1 MQWLPL
7 DRVNAWRDPVKI
19 TYRLPD
25 AHSRQQIDQSW
36 FTQTVCPTRGGEI
49 SLFCRVISFHRS
61 MRINHGFKP
70 RFDNSVLGGGEG
82 RFTPMD
88 STGGDVLAKERRRKN
103 RVIIWFPASISS
115 ILSRLESID
124 YFHKLSF
131 IEFISTD
138 PIVFL
143 FLSPLNG
150 VLYAFRFISILFLL
164 LFCFLAWNFFF
175 FNNWFEYRLFRI
187 HFFCKRYI
195 IFSRSKIK

>member
-49 SLFCRVISFHRS
+49 SPFCRVISFHRS

-70 RFDNSVLGGGEG
+70 RFDNSVLGGGGEG

-88 STGGDVLAKERRRKN
+88 NTGGDVLVQGEEEEEPGYNLIPGLDFFDIISAWIN
-103 RVIIWFPASISS
+103 RL
-115 ILSRLESID
+115 LSQV
-124 YFHKLSF
+124 KLYRIYINGS
-131 IEFISTD
+131 D
-138 PIVFL
+138 L

-164 LFCFLAWNFFF
+164 LFCFLAWNFFLTIDSIIDC
-175 FNNWFEYRLFRI
+175 FEYI
-187 HFFCKRYI
+187 FFV
-195 IFSRSKIK
+195 SVT

>member
-49 SLFCRVISFHRS
+49 SPFCRVISFHRS

-70 RFDNSVLGGGEG
+70 WFDNSVLGGGEG

-88 STGGDVLAKERRRKN
+88 STGGDVLAKERRRRKN

-138 PIVFL
+138 PIVSL

-175 FNNWFEYRLFRI
+175 FSTIDSNIDCFEYI
-187 HFFCKRYI
+187 FFV
-195 IFSRSKIK
+195 SVT

>member
-49 SLFCRVISFHRS
+49 SPFCRVISFHRS

-70 RFDNSVLGGGEG
+70 RFDNSVLGGGGGEG

-88 STGGDVLAKERRRKN
+88 STGGDVLVQGEEEEEPGYNLIPGLDFFDIISAWIN
-103 RVIIWFPASISS
+103 RLLSQVKLYRIYINGSDRFPFSFPPKWCFIRFQIYFYSFSS
-115 ILSRLESID
+115 S
-124 YFHKLSF
+124 
-131 IEFISTD
+131 
-138 PIVFL
+138 
-143 FLSPLNG
+143 
-150 VLYAFRFISILFLL
+150 FLL
-164 LFCFLAWNFFF
+164 SSLEFFF
-175 FNNWFEYRLFRI
+175 
-187 HFFCKRYI
+187 
-195 IFSRSKIK
+195 